1 MDVGLNV
8 EFDGKKNIVM
18 EGDVIKEY
26 PIGGMICEY
35 ARLRPTEIKA
45 FIMENSYFE
54 DTDLKEN
61 GGRALMNFYE
71 AMKEKLDI
79 VTAIMVLTDFS
90 NLMADFN
97 RASDEELKA
106 LLDSLDATE
115 THQIKSYILENTGFE
130 EYGISTIGQALLSA
144 YAGFANC
151 YVPFKHSFDMLA
163 SGADYEE
170 DQVMAFWNLYADNI
184 NFQHIDFHIMFFDNA
199 FHSVYTIKSAMSL
212 ILFEAAHAMDAKT
225 KFVKCKNCGNYFVP
239 VGRSDS
245 VYCGYP
251 APQDKTK
258 ECRDVGA
265 NATRARKMKNDVLTQ
280 EYRRL
285 YMRLKM
291 AIKRHPDD
299 EQLQELFSELTNGM
313 KETRSQLQKN
323 LISTDGILEWLSAFD
338 NKTCNN

>member
-8 EFDGKKNIVM
+8 VFDGKKNIVM

-45 FIMENSYFE
+45 FIMENPYFE

-61 GGRALMNFYE
+61 GGHALMSFYQ
-71 AMKEKLDI
+71 AMKEKLDV

-90 NLMADFN
+90 NFMADFN
-97 RASDEELKA
+97 RANDDELEEL
-106 LLDSLDATE
+106 LNSLNDENTQ
-115 THQIKSYILENTGFE
+115 QIKSYILENTGYE

-151 YVPFKHSFDMLA
+151 YVPFKHTFNMLA

-170 DQVMAFWNLYADNI
+170 NQVMAFWNLYSDNI

-245 VYCGYP
+245 IYCGYP
-251 APQDKTK
+251 APQDKSK

-299 EQLQELFSELTNGM
+299 VQLQELFSELTNGM
-313 KETRSQLQKN
+313 KEKRSQLQKN
-323 LISTDGILEWLSAFD
+323 QISTDGILEWLSSFD
-338 NKTCNN
+338 NKA

>member
-35 ARLRPTEIKA
+35 ARLHLTEIKA
-45 FIMENSYFE
+45 FIMENPYFE

-61 GGRALMNFYE
+61 GGRALMSFYE
-71 AMKEKLDI
+71 AMKEKMDV

-97 RASDEELKA
+97 RASDEELKE
-106 LLDSLDATE
+106 LLNSLDDTE

-151 YVPFKHSFDMLA
+151 YVPFKHTFNMLA

-170 DQVMAFWNLYADNI
+170 NQVMAVWNLYADNI

-212 ILFEAAHAMDAKT
+212 ILFEAAHAMDAKN

-299 EQLQELFSELTNGM
+299 AQSQELFSELTNGM
-313 KETRSQLQKN
+313 KEKRSQLQKN
-323 LISTDGILEWLSAFD
+323 LISTYGIMEWLSSFD
-338 NKTCNN
+338 NKA

>member
-1 MDVGLNV
+1 MDIGLNV

-45 FIMENSYFE
+45 FIMENPYFE

-61 GGRALMNFYE
+61 GGHALMSFYQ
-71 AMKEKLDI
+71 AMKEKLDV

-97 RASDEELKA
+97 RASDEELKE
-106 LLDSLDATE
+106 LLNSLDDAE
-115 THQIKSYILENTGFE
+115 THQIKSYILENTGYE

-151 YVPFKHSFDMLA
+151 YVPFKHTFNMLA

-170 DQVMAFWNLYADNI
+170 NQVMAFWDLYSDNI

-245 VYCGYP
+245 IYCGYP

-299 EQLQELFSELTNGM
+299 MQLQELFSELTNGM
-313 KETRSQLQKN
+313 KEKRSQLQKN
-323 LISTDGILEWLSAFD
+323 LISTDGILEWLSSFD
-338 NKTCNN
+338 NKA

>member
-1 MDVGLNV
+1 
-8 EFDGKKNIVM
+8 
-18 EGDVIKEY
+18 
-26 PIGGMICEY
+26 
-35 ARLRPTEIKA
+35 
-45 FIMENSYFE
+45 
-54 DTDLKEN
+54 
-61 GGRALMNFYE
+61 
-71 AMKEKLDI
+71 
-79 VTAIMVLTDFS
+79 MVLTDFS

-97 RASDEELKA
+97 RASDEELKE
-106 LLDSLDATE
+106 LLNSLDDTE

-151 YVPFKHSFDMLA
+151 YVPFKHTFNMLA
-163 SGADYEE
+163 SGADYDEN
-170 DQVMAFWNLYADNI
+170 QVMAFWNLYADNI

-265 NATRARKMKNDVLTQ
+265 NATRARKMKNDVLTK

-299 EQLQELFSELTNGM
+299 AQSQELFSELTNGM
-313 KETRSQLQKN
+313 KEKRSQVQKN
-323 LISTDGILEWLSAFD
+323 LISTDGIMEWLSSFD
-338 NKTCNN
+338 NKA

>member
-1 MDVGLNV
+1 MDIGLNV

-45 FIMENSYFE
+45 FIMENPYFE

-61 GGRALMNFYE
+61 GGRALMSFYE
-71 AMKEKLDI
+71 AMKGKLDV

-97 RASDEELKA
+97 RASDEELKE
-106 LLDSLDATE
+106 LLDSLDDTE

-151 YVPFKHSFDMLA
+151 YVPFKHTFDMLA

-170 DQVMAFWNLYADNI
+170 NQVMAFWNLYADNT

-199 FHSVYTIKSAMSL
+199 FHSVYTIKSAVPL

-265 NATRARKMKNDVLTQ
+265 NATRAGKVKNDVLTQ

-299 EQLQELFSELTNGM
+299 TQLQELFSELTDGM
-313 KETRSQLQKN
+313 KEKRSQLQKK

-338 NKTCNN
+338 NKSRNN

>member
-1 MDVGLNV
+1 MDIGLNV

-45 FIMENSYFE
+45 FIMENPYFE

-61 GGRALMNFYE
+61 GGRALMSFYE
-71 AMKEKLDI
+71 AIKEKLDV

-97 RASDEELKA
+97 RASDEELKE
-106 LLDSLDATE
+106 LLDSLDDTE

-151 YVPFKHSFDMLA
+151 YMPFKHTFNMLA

-170 DQVMAFWNLYADNI
+170 NQVMAFLNLYADNI

-299 EQLQELFSELTNGM
+299 VQLQELFSELTNGM
-313 KETRSQLQKN
+313 KEKRSQLQKN
-323 LISTDGILEWLSAFD
+323 LISTDGILEWLSSFD
-338 NKTCNN
+338 NKA